1 MMLTYL
7 FLSTTI
13 DNERGLRMKYNIK
26 IFREAK
32 GMTQQDLAD
41 KAGCSRQFVN
51 MLENSDEI
59 NVSTKVLV
67 NIANALE
74 RTVDDLIFFEK

>member
-1 MMLTYL
+1 
-7 FLSTTI
+7 
-13 DNERGLRMKYNIK
+13 MKYNIK

-74 RTVDDLIFFEK
+74 RTVDDLIFFES

>member
-1 MMLTYL
+1 M
-7 FLSTTI
+7 
-13 DNERGLRMKYNIK
+13 RYNIK
-26 IFREAK
+26 VFREAK

>member
-1 MMLTYL
+1 
-7 FLSTTI
+7 
-13 DNERGLRMKYNIK
+13 MKYNIK
-26 IFREAK
+26 VFREAK

-59 NVSTKVLV
+59 NVSTKVIV
-67 NIANALE
+67 SIANALE

>member
-1 MMLTYL
+1 M
-7 FLSTTI
+7 
-13 DNERGLRMKYNIK
+13 RYNIK
-26 IFREAK
+26 KFREAK
-32 GMTQQDLAD
+32 GMTQQELAD

-74 RTVDDLIFFEK
+74 RSVDELIFFEH

>member
-1 MMLTYL
+1 
-7 FLSTTI
+7 
-13 DNERGLRMKYNIK
+13 MKYNIK
-26 IFREAK
+26 VFREAK

-67 NIANALE
+67 SIANALE
-74 RTVDDLIFFEK
+74 RTVDDLIFFEQ

>member
-1 MMLTYL
+1 
-7 FLSTTI
+7 
-13 DNERGLRMKYNIK
+13 MKYNIK

>member
-1 MMLTYL
+1 
-7 FLSTTI
+7 
-13 DNERGLRMKYNIK
+13 MKYNIK
-26 IFREAK
+26 KFREAK
-32 GMTQQDLAD
+32 GMTQQELAD

-74 RTVDDLIFFEK
+74 RTVDELIFFEH

>member
-1 MMLTYL
+1 M
-7 FLSTTI
+7 
-13 DNERGLRMKYNIK
+13 RYNIK
-26 IFREAK
+26 VFREAK

-67 NIANALE
+67 SIANALE
-74 RTVDDLIFFEK
+74 RTVDDLIFFEQ

>member
-1 MMLTYL
+1 
-7 FLSTTI
+7 
-13 DNERGLRMKYNIK
+13 MKYNIK
-26 IFREAK
+26 VFREAK

-74 RTVDDLIFFEK
+74 RTVDDLIFFES

>member
-1 MMLTYL
+1 
-7 FLSTTI
+7 
-13 DNERGLRMKYNIK
+13 MKYNIK
-26 IFREAK
+26 VFREAK